1 MLPLELI
8 CKPIG
13 VFDSYRLMSQGT
25 VISSYDSL
33 ARLSTTLDAMLPLE
47 AKVLNSQH
55 EIPLK
60 AGIHM
65 KTQANADGRFRKHDE
80 QGVLDAGTG
89 VPGEGMF
96 NGVLQKLPI
105 MTDVETER
113 FIVIPPGQR
122 RTVCVRPICALVQS
136 GLYTRYHTHLSA
148 LNGPSSPWRRTS
160 VLAIP

>member
-80 QGVLDAGTG
+80 QGVLDAATG
-89 VPGEGMF
+89 VPGEGMW
-96 NGVLQKLPI
+96 NGVL
-105 MTDVETER
+105 TDWLGEVSGDH
-113 FIVIPPGQR
+113 PG
-122 RTVCVRPICALVQS
+122 
-136 GLYTRYHTHLSA
+136 
-148 LNGPSSPWRRTS
+148 SS
-160 VLAIP
+160 